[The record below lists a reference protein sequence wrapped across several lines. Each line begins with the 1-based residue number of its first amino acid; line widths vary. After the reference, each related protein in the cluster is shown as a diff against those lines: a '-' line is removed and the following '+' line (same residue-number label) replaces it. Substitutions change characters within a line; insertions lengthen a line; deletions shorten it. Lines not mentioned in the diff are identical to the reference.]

1 MALTAEPCAA
11 NGWLAEHAGLLLHT
25 YRHWTG
31 RDLVDP
37 AGDSTSNSSEAAK
50 ALYHAPFVVLSHD
63 TAADPC
69 FTYANLTAQTLFE
82 MPWAEIV
89 GLPSRFSAEAPVREE
104 RERLLRRVAEFGFID
119 DYRGVRVAKSGRRF
133 QIERATVWNL
143 VDEHGARVGQAATFA
158 AWRPLVL

>member
-1 MALTAEPCAA
+1 MALIPEPGPDNA
-11 NGWLAEHAGLLLHT
+11 WLAAHAARLLDS
-25 YRHWTG
+25 YRHWLG
-31 RDLVDP
+31 KDLIDAGSDP
-37 AGDSTSNSSEAAK
+37 AEAAER
-50 ALYHAPFVVLSHD
+50 LYRAPFVVLSHD

-69 FTYANLTAQTLFE
+69 FTYANLAAQALFE

-89 GLPSRFSAEAPVREE
+89 GLPSRYSAEALVREE

-143 VDEHGARVGQAATFA
+143 VDAHGARVGQAATFA